1 MNVLPLRAL
10 ATVAAIGLTSV
21 AAQASTVDFAID
33 TSASSITV
41 ADSSVL
47 TASLSIPTDYS
58 FSLNVGESE
67 TFEFATWDFVGE
79 GTTDVTVSL
88 VFSAP
93 STTVGGSG
101 EAKVATFSF
110 MGLTLT
116 GTGISWDSIV
126 TSVAGGATFSVDF
139 GDFTSYTSDNVIK
152 VISSATVTLDAYTP
166 PVPLPATGLMLV
178 GAVGGLAALRRRK
191 QADQQAA

>member
-166 PVPLPATGLMLV
+166 PVPLPATGLLLLAGV
-178 GAVGGLAALRRRK
+178 FGIGAAGRTRRPTT
-191 QADQQAA
+191 

>member
-1 MNVLPLRAL
+1 M
-10 ATVAAIGLTSV
+10 
-21 AAQASTVDFAID
+21 
-33 TSASSITV
+33 
-41 ADSSVL
+41 
-47 TASLSIPTDYS
+47 
-58 FSLNVGESE
+58 
-67 TFEFATWDFVGE
+67 GE

-139 GDFTSYTSDNVIK
+139 GDAREPREQNRTQVSGEVPKFLPRRWHKAPIIYPSI
-152 VISSATVTLDAYTP
+152 TVQLMEDPDFLFEAAKIPFSKYQLRPGKFPINHPLHPIRKTEPRSLDETVA
-166 PVPLPATGLMLV
+166 
-178 GAVGGLAALRRRK
+178 
-191 QADQQAA
+191 Q